1 MVVIEE
7 QDLRRLI
14 AEEMQN
20 ATAAVAAVKPFEPL
34 YDIQDAA
41 LLLGTTRKSLQSWHR
56 AGTSAIVAIGG
67 RRYVTGESLARKVRE
82 AEIGA
87 RQRRTKQPTN
97 NF

>member
-20 ATAAVAAVKPFEPL
+20 ATAAAAVKPFEPL

-56 AGTSAIVAIGG
+56 AGTIAIVAIGG

>member
-14 AEEMQN
+14 AEEVRN
-20 ATAAVAAVKPFEPL
+20 ATAAAVVKPFEPL

-56 AGTSAIVAIGG
+56 AGTIAIVAIGG

-82 AEIGA
+82 AELGA